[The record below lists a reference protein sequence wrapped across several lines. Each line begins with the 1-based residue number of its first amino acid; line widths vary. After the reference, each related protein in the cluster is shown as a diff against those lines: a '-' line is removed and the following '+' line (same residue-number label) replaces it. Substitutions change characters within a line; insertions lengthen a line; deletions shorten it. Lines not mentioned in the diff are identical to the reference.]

1 MQISAVTYKIERYT
15 IDQLESKIKTYGK
28 TMSKKKSKKI
38 RKEQAQELSS
48 AEPEHLKLAA
58 EKTAAIQVTSRIR
71 TIVSAARRL

>member
-1 MQISAVTYKIERYT
+1 
-15 IDQLESKIKTYGK
+15 
-28 TMSKKKSKKI
+28 MSKKKSTKI

-58 EKTAAIQVTSRIR
+58 EKQAAIASYIKVSG

>member
-1 MQISAVTYKIERYT
+1 
-15 IDQLESKIKTYGK
+15 
-28 TMSKKKSKKI
+28 MSKKKSKKI

-58 EKTAAIQVTSRIR
+58 EKQQPLQVTSRIR